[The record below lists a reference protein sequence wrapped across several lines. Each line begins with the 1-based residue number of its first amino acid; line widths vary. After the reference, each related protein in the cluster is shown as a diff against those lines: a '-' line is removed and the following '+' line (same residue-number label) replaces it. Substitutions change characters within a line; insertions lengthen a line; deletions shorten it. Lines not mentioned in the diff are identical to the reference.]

1 MISGR
6 RLSSFT
12 FAVSSSSSTA
22 EATCCSCSSHARDT
36 GCGWSHS
43 WVHLSYPVLFVSL
56 GVESADLLTV
66 SLNMYFNQE
75 KFKKNMRY
83 LFTYFYVMNDGLT
96 WQHL

>member
-6 RLSSFT
+6 HLSSFT
-12 FAVSSSSSTA
+12 FEVSSSSSTA

-36 GCGWSHS
+36 GCGWSHP

-75 KFKKNMRY
+75 KKKNKHALLVY
-83 LFTYFYVMNDGLT
+83 LFLR
-96 WQHL
+96 HE